1 MKIKAIQVGRFGV
14 WQQLSLTVPSRGLA
28 LFYGPNEAGKTTLS
42 RFIRSVLYGFE
53 PFAVELCD
61 GTSRTVSWEG
71 KLRVE
76 VQGREYEIHRVS
88 DRGTR
93 GLVSVVGTDREQ
105 PAESLLAELLH
116 RTDES
121 LFENVFAVGLNE
133 LQELATLQGD
143 EVARHIYGLTLGPT
157 GRKLL
162 EATAVVERERQ
173 ALFDAT
179 SRSGR
184 LADLLEREQTLR
196 DEIAA
201 RHSLREEHT
210 ELCRRR
216 SRIEERI
223 ETLQR
228 KQADVD
234 RLHSGHRML
243 ARVWPHWSQAREIR
257 RELEAIPDVSGFP
270 VDGLDRLEKLD
281 AQIESATESRRTH
294 VESVKALRA
303 KLHCFAGHKE
313 LHTHAAALVGFV
325 EQAGWYRDITQQAAA
340 AQSRADEVRAKLD
353 RLIET
358 LGPDWTLARLESV
371 DAGLGARRRILSA
384 AARFRV
390 ALRRRNR
397 MTRLRKRLNREVGK
411 RTALLEE
418 RLKGL
423 GELSLDEAI
432 AEQTARLKGLEE
444 LGGLRLGAAELAARH
459 ERLNPQLPPDHEHL
473 PTWVPKFLGVLLAA
487 GLLLTVIGLYQAAAM
502 DVFAGAGMA
511 CIGFCGLGVAWGF
524 KRHLDLSSRLPAG
537 PEDGERE
544 RIDSQLREKRAAIA
558 RLTAVAQDAPAP
570 SADPAAAP
578 DAANDESAKVPHG
591 TEDDA
596 RLLRQAI
603 ARLAELE
610 RWNRARRTIRARRRR
625 LSELRSRFQGV
636 QRDLSTE
643 RQNWCAVLKELGHSE
658 TVKIDEALE
667 AWNRVA
673 EARDHLRAWKAAGDE
688 LRQLER
694 TAQAFRARMDEAG
707 RRAGRAAC
715 EGKSPLDVL
724 ATWEAELKSLGI
736 VREEYRRTRR
746 ELKDHRRKAEQAQR
760 RRRGLRS
767 RLSALLVKGG
777 ASDRNEFRARAGW
790 MEQRKECEGL
800 LEIASDDLRSAAAV
814 EPELAIVEEDL
825 EGFDAD
831 RNQKQIDALSAELE
845 QIERDRHEAFE
856 ELGGVKQSLKSL
868 EANCEASR
876 LRFEESQTRHEL
888 ARTAEEWFG
897 IELARQTVDRVRS
910 KFERSCQPATLA
922 LASKYLERL
931 TRGRYANVWT
941 PLGQRELRI
950 DDDRGRAFTVEQL
963 SGGTREQLFLAVR
976 MATVHELG
984 QKGIELPM
992 VFDDVLA
999 NFDQLRTEAAVD
1011 ALCEFAEENRQI
1023 LFFTCHLHLA
1033 HLFEAHGI
1041 EPTWLPGH
1049 NLPQQ
1054 ERRAG

>member
-1 MKIKAIQVGRFGV
+1 MKIRAIHVGRFGI
-14 WQQLSLTVPSRGLA
+14 WHELSLAVPSRGLA

-42 RFIRSVLYGFE
+42 RFIRGVLYGFE

-61 GTSRTVSWEG
+61 GTSRPVGWEG
-71 KLRVE
+71 MLRVE
-76 VQGREYEIHRVS
+76 SQGHEYEIRRIS

-162 EATAVVERERQ
+162 EATATVERERQ
-173 ALFDAT
+173 ALFDTT

-184 LADLLEREQTLR
+184 LADLLEREQSLK

-201 RHSLREEHT
+201 EHSLREEHA
-210 ELCRRR
+210 ELCLQRG
-216 SRIEERI
+216 RIQEQI
-223 ETLQR
+223 EALQR
-228 KQADVD
+228 KQAAVA
-234 RLHSGHRML
+234 RQLSGHRML
-243 ARVWPHWSQAREIR
+243 AHVWPHWSQAREIR
-257 RELEAIPDVSGFP
+257 RELEGIPDIPGFP
-270 VDGLDRLEKLD
+270 ADGLDRLEKLE
-281 AQIESATESRRTH
+281 AQIESATESRRTL

-313 LHTHAAALVGFV
+313 LYTHAAALVGFV

-340 AQSRADEVRAKLD
+340 AQSRADEIRAQLD
-353 RLIET
+353 RLFET
-358 LGPDWTLARLESV
+358 LGPDWSPARLEMV
-371 DAGLGARRRILSA
+371 DAGPGARRRILSA
-384 AARFRV
+384 AARFRT

-397 MTRLRKRLNREVGK
+397 MMRLRKRLNRAVGK
-411 RTALLEE
+411 RSALLEE

-423 GELSLDEAI
+423 GGLSLEDAI
-432 AEQTARLKGLEE
+432 AEQTTRLKDLEGLA
-444 LGGLRLGAAELAARH
+444 GLRLGEAELTARSD
-459 ERLNPQLPPDHEHL
+459 RLNSQTQPDHEHL
-473 PTWVPKFLGVLLAA
+473 PTWIPKFLGLLFAA
-487 GLLLTVIGLYQAAAM
+487 GLAVTTIGLIQAAAM
-502 DVFAGAGMA
+502 DVVAGMGMA

-524 KRHLDLSSRLPAG
+524 KRHLDLNSRSVAG
-537 PEDGERE
+537 PGDNERE
-544 RIDSQLREKRAAIA
+544 QIESQLQETRAAIA
-558 RLTAVAQDAPAP
+558 RLTAVAQVTTGPTAPP
-570 SADPAAAP
+570 EGV
-578 DAANDESAKVPHG
+578 NDESAKVPQG

-596 RLLRQAI
+596 QLLRQAI
-603 ARLAELE
+603 GRLAELD
-610 RWNRARRTIRARRRR
+610 RWNRARRAIRARRRR

-636 QRDLSTE
+636 QRDLSAE
-643 RQNWCAVLKELGHSE
+643 RQNWCALLKELGHSE
-658 TVKIDEALE
+658 TVKIEDALE
-667 AWNRVA
+667 AWDRVA
-673 EARDHLRAWKAAGDE
+673 EARDHLRAWKAASDE

-694 TAQAFRARMDEAG
+694 SAQAFRARMDEAG
-707 RRAGRAAC
+707 RRAGRPAS
-715 EGKSPLDVL
+715 EGKPPLDVL
-724 ATWEAELKSLGI
+724 AGWEAELKSLGI

-746 ELKDHRRKAEQAQR
+746 ELKDHRRKAERAQR
-760 RRRGLRS
+760 RRLGLRS

-777 ASDRNEFRARAGW
+777 ASNGKEFRERAGW
-790 MEQRKECEGL
+790 VERRKECEAL
-800 LEIASDDLRSAAAV
+800 LEIANEDLRSAAAA

-825 EGFDAD
+825 EAFDAD
-831 RNQKQIDALSAELE
+831 CNQKHIDSLSAELE
-845 QIERDRHEAFE
+845 QIEHDRHEAFE
-856 ELGGVKQSLKSL
+856 GLGGVKQSLKSL
-868 EANCEASR
+868 EANCDASR

-897 IELARQTVDRVRS
+897 IELARQAVDRVRS

-931 TRGRYANVWT
+931 TRGRYGNVWT

-950 DDDRGRAFTVEQL
+950 DDDRGHAFTVEQL

-1011 ALCEFAEENRQI
+1011 ALCEFAKENRQI

-1033 HLFEAHGI
+1033 HLFEARGI